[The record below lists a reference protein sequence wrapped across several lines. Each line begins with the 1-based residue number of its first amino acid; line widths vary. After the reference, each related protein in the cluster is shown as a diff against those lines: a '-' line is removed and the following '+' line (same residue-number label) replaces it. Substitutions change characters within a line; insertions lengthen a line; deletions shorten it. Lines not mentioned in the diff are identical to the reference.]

1 MAQDALITAMDF
13 LLISCLTSSFNKRT
27 LAKMLSGNSTNSSPF
42 RGLLGIGTLRP
53 EALTCGDNLDDAKE
67 MAQDAL
73 ITAMDFYFEDRR
85 SVL

>member
-1 MAQDALITAMDF
+1 MFYPATFTLEENGGYTV
-13 LLISCLTSSFNKRT
+13 SFRD
-27 LAKMLSGNSTNSSPF
+27 
-42 RGLLGIGTLRP
+42 IP

-85 SVL
+85 SVPMPSKPRKGEELVELPDSIFAKSSFIK

>member
-1 MAQDALITAMDF
+1 MFYPATFTLEENGGYTV
-13 LLISCLTSSFNKRT
+13 SFRD
-27 LAKMLSGNSTNSSPF
+27 
-42 RGLLGIGTLRP
+42 IP

-85 SVL
+85 SVPMPSKPRKRRRVS